1 MKKRVFSALLCL
13 VMVIGLLPGI
23 ALADQKAAP
32 PAPAETQIPMTYTVY
47 CKDHGAKSVN
57 LIWDTFEIGDVTEVE
72 GEYVCPITIETAEYA
87 KAYSTEHGEHA
98 ALAEKVTFNMKWDG
112 LKWRDPV
119 MTEMPMIEVACVPEA
134 PDPSLI
140 PLEYFVGCACYV
152 NDHDGIWVDLIEGT
166 AKMGEVAMVDGKF
179 VCPFTI
185 ETAPYVEEYSKEH
198 GKHVAEFETVTFN
211 MTWDDTK
218 WVVPEKNERFIAAF
232 CAPAM
237 TAIPTQYIVSCEK
250 HGGEPMNLIWD
261 TFTIGEVAKEGDK
274 FVCPVTIKT
283 APYAEEYSKENGK
296 HEAVAETI
304 SFNMTWNYQEEKW
317 EAPEMTELPAIN
329 VECVAPEA
337 PAATAIPMKYIVS
350 CEKHGAMQMNLL
362 PDTLEMGEVAKEG
375 DKFVCPV
382 TIKTAP
388 YAEAYSAKYGKHAA
402 VEDEISFNMTW
413 NYQDEKWEAP
423 ATTQLPAI
431 NVECVV
437 PAAPA
442 ANELPAR
449 YFVSCEK
456 HGSEWVPEIP
466 GTVKIG
472 EVTQQ
477 PSGDYVCTITVSTAD
492 YAEVYSEKH
501 EGHTAVVGSVS
512 YTMAW
517 NGRKWVAPA
526 MTELPVIALECVVTE
541 PEAPK
546 APAAPAATELP
557 ARYFVSCE
565 THGSAWMFEIPGT
578 VKIGEVTQQP
588 SGDYVC
594 TITVSTADYAEVYS
608 EKHEGHTAV
617 VGSVSYTMAWNGRKW
632 VAPAMTELPV
642 IALECVVTEPEAPVA
657 PEAPAATELPMGY
670 MVKCNQGRIFHGA
683 RFIYQQPESF
693 TIGEVEK
700 VGDTYVCT
708 VTVGTE
714 QYAKAY
720 SNCWGIRKTHTAV
733 DKTISFQMTWDGEKW
748 VAPAYTELPV
758 INVACARTNSWF
770 PVNFHWL
777 KW

>member
-32 PAPAETQIPMTYTVY
+32 EAPAATQIPMTYTVY
-47 CKDHGAKSVN
+47 CEKHGSESVN
-57 LIWDTFEIGDVTEVE
+57 LAYDAFEIGEVTKVE
-72 GEYVCPITIETAEYA
+72 GEYVCPITIYTKAFAEDYSA
-87 KAYSTEHGEHA
+87 KHGEHA

-112 LKWRDPV
+112 LKWRDPA
-119 MTEMPMIEVACVPEA
+119 MTELPMIKLACAPEA
-134 PDPSLI
+134 PAATLI
-140 PLEYFVGCACYV
+140 PQEYLVGCACYV
-152 NDHDGIWVDLIEGT
+152 DETVSMSLLPDTFE
-166 AKMGEVAMVDGKF
+166 MGEVAMVDGKF

-185 ETAPYVEEYSKEH
+185 TTAPYVEEYSKKT
-198 GKHVAEFETVTFN
+198 GVQHVAEFETVTFN
-211 MTWDDTK
+211 MTWDGLK
-218 WVVPEKNERFIAAF
+218 WVVPEENELFIAAF
-232 CAPAM
+232 CVPAM
-237 TAIPTQYIVSCEK
+237 TAIPTQYIVSCGK
-250 HGGEPMNLIWD
+250 HDAMQMNLIWD

-283 APYAEEYSKENGK
+283 APYAEAYSAKYGK
-296 HEAVAETI
+296 HEAAAETI
-304 SFNMTWNYQEEKW
+304 TFNMTWNYQEEKW
-317 EAPEMTELPAIN
+317 EAPAMTELPAI
-329 VECVAPEA
+329 
-337 PAATAIPMKYIVS
+337 K
-350 CEKHGAMQMNLL
+350 L
-362 PDTLEMGEVAKEG
+362 
-375 DKFVCPV
+375 
-382 TIKTAP
+382 
-388 YAEAYSAKYGKHAA
+388 
-402 VEDEISFNMTW
+402 
-413 NYQDEKWEAP
+413 
-423 ATTQLPAI
+423 
-431 NVECVV
+431 ECVV

-456 HGSEWVPEIP
+456 KHGSAWMFEIP
-466 GTVKIG
+466 GTVEIG

-492 YAEVYSEKH
+492 YAEEYSKAREEHK
-501 EGHTAVVGSVS
+501 AVEDSVS

-517 NGRKWVAPA
+517 NGKKWVAPA
-526 MTELPVIALECVVTE
+526 YAELPVIALECVVTE
-541 PEAPK
+541 PEAP
-546 APAAPAATELP
+546 AAP
-557 ARYFVSCE
+557 
-565 THGSAWMFEIPGT
+565 
-578 VKIGEVTQQP
+578 K
-588 SGDYVC
+588 
-594 TITVSTADYAEVYS
+594 
-608 EKHEGHTAV
+608 
-617 VGSVSYTMAWNGRKW
+617 
-632 VAPAMTELPV
+632 
-642 IALECVVTEPEAPVA
+642 
-657 PEAPAATELPMGY
+657 APAATELPMGY

-733 DKTISFQMTWDGEKW
+733 DKTISFTMTWDGEQW

-770 PVNFHWL
+770 PSLVKFPWA

>member
-32 PAPAETQIPMTYTVY
+32 EAPAATQIPMTYTVY
-47 CKDHGAKSVN
+47 CKDHGTESVN
-57 LIWDTFEIGDVTEVE
+57 LIWDTFEIGDVAEKD
-72 GEYVCPITIETAEYA
+72 GQYICPITIETAEYA

-112 LKWRDPV
+112 LKWRDPA
-119 MTEMPMIEVACVPEA
+119 MTDLPVIEVACAPEA
-134 PDPSLI
+134 PSEDLI
-140 PLEYFVGCACYV
+140 PLEYYVGCACYV

-198 GKHVAEFETVTFN
+198 GKHVAEFEKVTFN
-211 MTWDDTK
+211 MTWDGLK
-218 WVVPEKNERFIAAF
+218 WVVPEKEELFIAAF

-237 TAIPTQYIVSCEK
+237 TAIPTDYIVSCEK
-250 HGGEPMNLIWD
+250 HGAKQMDLIWD
-261 TFTIGEVAKEGDK
+261 TFTIGEVTEKDGQYI
-274 FVCPVTIKT
+274 CPVTIKT
-283 APYAEEYSKENGK
+283 APYAEEYSKEHGE
-296 HEAVAETI
+296 HAAVAKEI
-304 SFNMTWNYQEEKW
+304 SFNMKW
-317 EAPEMTELPAIN
+317 DGLKWIKPEMTELPAIN
-329 VECVAPEA
+329 VECVVPDA
-337 PAATAIPMKYIVS
+337 PAMTAIPTDYIVS
-350 CEKHGAMQMNLL
+350 CEKHGGEMTKLL
-362 PDTLEMGEVAKEG
+362 PDTFTIGEVTEKDG
-375 DKFVCPV
+375 QYICPI
-382 TIKTAP
+382 TIATEK
-388 YAEAYSAKYGKHAA
+388 YAEAYSTREHGKHEA
-402 VEDEISFNMTW
+402 VAETISFNLTW
-413 NYQDEKWEAP
+413 NGKAWEAP
-423 ATTQLPAI
+423 AMTKMPEIKL
-431 NVECVV
+431 ECVV

-456 HGSEWVPEIP
+456 HESKWVPEIP

-501 EGHTAVVGSVS
+501 EGHTAV
-512 YTMAW
+512 
-517 NGRKWVAPA
+517 
-526 MTELPVIALECVVTE
+526 EE
-541 PEAPK
+541 
-546 APAAPAATELP
+546 
-557 ARYFVSCE
+557 
-565 THGSAWMFEIPGT
+565 
-578 VKIGEVTQQP
+578 
-588 SGDYVC
+588 
-594 TITVSTADYAEVYS
+594 
-608 EKHEGHTAV
+608 
-617 VGSVSYTMAWNGRKW
+617 SVSYTMAWNGRKW

-657 PEAPAATELPMGY
+657 PKAPAATELPMGY

-683 RFIYQQPESF
+683 RFIYQQPEGF
-693 TIGEVEK
+693 TIGEVTTNEEGK
-700 VGDTYVCT
+700 YVCT

-720 SNCWGIRKTHTAV
+720 SNCFGIHKTHTAV
-733 DKTISFQMTWDGEKW
+733 AKTISFTMTWDGEKW

-770 PVNFHWL
+770 PSPVKFPWA

>member
-32 PAPAETQIPMTYTVY
+32 EAPAATQIPTQYMVY
-47 CKDHGAKSVN
+47 CEKHGAKQVD
-57 LIWDTFEIGDVTEVE
+57 LIWDTFEIGDVAEKD
-72 GEYVCPITIETAEYA
+72 GQYICPITIETAEYA
-87 KAYSTEHGEHA
+87 KAYSTKYGKHA

-112 LKWRDPV
+112 LKWRDPS
-119 MTEMPMIEVACVPEA
+119 MTELPMIELACVPEA
-134 PDPSLI
+134 PVADLI
-140 PLEYFVGCACYV
+140 PLEYLVGCACYV
-152 NDHDGIWVDLIEGT
+152 DETVSMDLIEGT

-185 ETAPYVEEYSKEH
+185 ETAPYVEEYSKKT
-198 GKHVAEFETVTFN
+198 GVQHVAEFETVTFN
-211 MTWDDTK
+211 MTWDNTK
-218 WVVPEKNERFIAAF
+218 WVVPEKNELSIAAF

-337 PAATAIPMKYIVS
+337 PAA
-350 CEKHGAMQMNLL
+350 
-362 PDTLEMGEVAKEG
+362 
-375 DKFVCPV
+375 
-382 TIKTAP
+382 
-388 YAEAYSAKYGKHAA
+388 
-402 VEDEISFNMTW
+402 
-413 NYQDEKWEAP
+413 
-423 ATTQLPAI
+423 
-431 NVECVV
+431 
-437 PAAPA
+437 
-442 ANELPAR
+442 NELP
-449 YFVSCEK
+449 E
-456 HGSEWVPEIP
+456 
-466 GTVKIG
+466 
-472 EVTQQ
+472 
-477 PSGDYVCTITVSTAD
+477 
-492 YAEVYSEKH
+492 
-501 EGHTAVVGSVS
+501 
-512 YTMAW
+512 
-517 NGRKWVAPA
+517 
-526 MTELPVIALECVVTE
+526 
-541 PEAPK
+541 
-546 APAAPAATELP
+546 
-557 ARYFVSCE
+557 RYFVSCE

-617 VGSVSYTMAWNGRKW
+617 VDSVSYTMAWNGRKW

-642 IALECVVTEPEAPVA
+642 IALECVVTEPEAPKA
-657 PEAPAATELPMGY
+657 PAAPAATELPMGY

-708 VTVGTE
+708 VTVDTE

-720 SNCWGIRKTHTAV
+720 SNCWGIHKTHTAV
-733 DKTISFQMTWDGEKW
+733 NETISFQMTWNGEKW

-770 PVNFHWL
+770 PVNFPWL

>member
-32 PAPAETQIPMTYTVY
+32 EAPAATQIPMTYTVY
-47 CKDHGAKSVN
+47 CKDHGTESVN
-57 LIWDTFEIGDVTEVE
+57 LIWDTFEIGDVAEKD
-72 GEYVCPITIETAEYA
+72 GQYICPITIETAEYA

-112 LKWRDPV
+112 LKWRDPA
-119 MTEMPMIEVACVPEA
+119 MTDLPVIELACAPEA
-134 PDPSLI
+134 PSEDLI

-152 NDHDGIWVDLIEGT
+152 YDHDGIWVDLIDDT

-185 ETAPYVEEYSKEH
+185 ETAPYVEEYSKKF
-198 GKHVAEFETVTFN
+198 GKHVAEFESVTFN
-211 MTWDDTK
+211 MTWNGLK
-218 WVVPEKNERFIAAF
+218 WVVPEENELFIAAF
-232 CAPAM
+232 CAPTM
-237 TAIPTQYIVSCEK
+237 TAIPTQYIVSCGK
-250 HGGEPMNLIWD
+250 HGGEPMNLIGD
-261 TFTIGEVAKEGDK
+261 TFTI
-274 FVCPVTIKT
+274 
-283 APYAEEYSKENGK
+283 
-296 HEAVAETI
+296 
-304 SFNMTWNYQEEKW
+304 
-317 EAPEMTELPAIN
+317 
-329 VECVAPEA
+329 
-337 PAATAIPMKYIVS
+337 
-350 CEKHGAMQMNLL
+350 
-362 PDTLEMGEVAKEG
+362 GEVAKEG

-402 VEDEISFNMTW
+402 VEETISFNMTW
-413 NYQDEKWEAP
+413 NYQEEKWEAP
-423 ATTQLPAI
+423 AMTQLPAI

-437 PAAPA
+437 PDAPA
-442 ANELPAR
+442 ANKLPAR

-492 YAEVYSEKH
+492 YAEEYSKAREEHK
-501 EGHTAVVGSVS
+501 AVEDSVS

-526 MTELPVIALECVVTE
+526 MTELPVIALEC
-541 PEAPK
+541 
-546 APAAPAATELP
+546 L
-557 ARYFVSCE
+557 
-565 THGSAWMFEIPGT
+565 
-578 VKIGEVTQQP
+578 
-588 SGDYVC
+588 
-594 TITVSTADYAEVYS
+594 
-608 EKHEGHTAV
+608 
-617 VGSVSYTMAWNGRKW
+617 
-632 VAPAMTELPV
+632 
-642 IALECVVTEPEAPVA
+642 VTEPEAPVA
-657 PEAPAATELPMGY
+657 PTAPAATELPMGY

-683 RFIYQQPESF
+683 RFIYQQPEGF

-720 SNCWGIRKTHTAV
+720 SNCWGIHKTHTAV
-733 DKTISFQMTWDGEKW
+733 DKTISFQMTWNGEKW

-758 INVACARTNSWF
+758 IYVACARTNSWF
-770 PVNFHWL
+770 PVNFPWL

>member
-13 VMVIGLLPGI
+13 VMVISLLPGT
-23 ALADQKAAP
+23 ALAAKNDVP
-32 PAPAETQIPMTYTVY
+32 EAPAATQIPMTYMVY
-47 CKDHGAKSVN
+47 CEKHDSEAMDLPFDAFKIGEVAEVN
-57 LIWDTFEIGDVTEVE
+57 GQ
-72 GEYVCPITIETAEYA
+72 YVCPITIYTKAFAE
-87 KAYSTEHGEHA
+87 AYSAKYGKHA
-98 ALAEKVTFNMKWDG
+98 ALAEKFTFNMKWDG

-119 MTEMPMIEVACVPEA
+119 MTEMPMIELACVPEA
-134 PDPSLI
+134 PAETAI
-140 PLEYFVGCACYV
+140 PMEYIVSC
-152 NDHDGIWVDLIEGT
+152 
-166 AKMGEVAMVDGKF
+166 GEHPAMQMNLLPDTLTIGDVAMVDGKF
-179 VCPFTI
+179 VCPITI
-185 ETAPYVEEYSKEH
+185 ETAPYAEEYSKEH
-198 GKHVAEFETVTFN
+198 GEHAAVAKEISFN
-211 MTWDDTK
+211 MKWDGLK
-218 WVVPEKNERFIAAF
+218 WIEPAMTELPEIKLECVVPE
-232 CAPAM
+232 APAM
-237 TAIPTQYIVSCEK
+237 TAIPTQYIVSCGK

-283 APYAEEYSKENGK
+283 APYAEAYSAKYGK

-304 SFNMTWNYQEEKW
+304 SFNMTWNYQGEKW
-317 EAPEMTELPAIN
+317 EAPATTELPAIN

-350 CEKHGAMQMNLL
+350 CEKHGGEMTKLL
-362 PDTLEMGEVAKEG
+362 PDTFTIGEVTEKDG
-375 DKFVCPV
+375 QYICPI
-382 TIKTAP
+382 TIATEK
-388 YAEAYSAKYGKHAA
+388 YAEAYSTRVHGKHVAKA
-402 VEDEISFNMTW
+402 ETITFNMTW
-413 NYQDEKWEAP
+413 NGEAWDAP
-423 ATTQLPAI
+423 EMTELPAI
-431 NVECVV
+431 ELNCVV

-449 YFVSCEK
+449 YFVSCET
-456 HGSEWVPEIP
+456 HGSAWMFEIP
-466 GTVKIG
+466 GTVEIG

-492 YAEVYSEKH
+492 YAEEYSKAREEHK
-501 EGHTAVVGSVS
+501 AVEDSVS

-546 APAAPAATELP
+546 APA
-557 ARYFVSCE
+557 
-565 THGSAWMFEIPGT
+565 
-578 VKIGEVTQQP
+578 
-588 SGDYVC
+588 
-594 TITVSTADYAEVYS
+594 
-608 EKHEGHTAV
+608 
-617 VGSVSYTMAWNGRKW
+617 
-632 VAPAMTELPV
+632 
-642 IALECVVTEPEAPVA
+642 
-657 PEAPAATELPMGY
+657 APAATELPMGY

-720 SNCWGIRKTHTAV
+720 SNCLGIHKTHTAV
-733 DKTISFQMTWDGEKW
+733 AKTISFQMTWNGEQW

-770 PVNFHWL
+770 PVNFPWL

>member
-32 PAPAETQIPMTYTVY
+32 EAPAATQIPMTYTVY

-112 LKWRDPV
+112 LKWIDPA
-119 MTEMPMIEVACVPEA
+119 MTELPMIEVACVPEA
-134 PDPSLI
+134 PAETAI
-140 PLEYFVGCACYV
+140 PMEYIVSC
-152 NDHDGIWVDLIEGT
+152 
-166 AKMGEVAMVDGKF
+166 GEHPAMQMNLLPDTLTIGDVAMVDGKF
-179 VCPFTI
+179 VCPITI
-185 ETAPYVEEYSKEH
+185 E
-198 GKHVAEFETVTFN
+198 
-211 MTWDDTK
+211 
-218 WVVPEKNERFIAAF
+218 
-232 CAPAM
+232 
-237 TAIPTQYIVSCEK
+237 
-250 HGGEPMNLIWD
+250 
-261 TFTIGEVAKEGDK
+261 
-274 FVCPVTIKT
+274 T
-283 APYAEEYSKENGK
+283 APYAEEYSKEHGE
-296 HEAVAETI
+296 HAALAEKVT
-304 SFNMTWNYQEEKW
+304 FNMKW
-317 EAPEMTELPAIN
+317 DGLKWIKPEMTE
-329 VECVAPEA
+329 
-337 PAATAIPMKYIVS
+337 
-350 CEKHGAMQMNLL
+350 
-362 PDTLEMGEVAKEG
+362 
-375 DKFVCPV
+375 
-382 TIKTAP
+382 
-388 YAEAYSAKYGKHAA
+388 
-402 VEDEISFNMTW
+402 
-413 NYQDEKWEAP
+413 
-423 ATTQLPAI
+423 LPAI

-442 ANELPAR
+442 ATAIPTQ
-449 YFVSCEK
+449 YIVSCGK
-456 HGSEWVPEIP
+456 HGGEMTNLLPD
-466 GTVKIG
+466 TFTIG
-472 EVTQQ
+472 EVAEVDGQ
-477 PSGDYVCTITVSTAD
+477 YVCPITIATEKYAEAYSTREHGKHVAKAETITFNLT
-492 YAEVYSEKH
+492 
-501 EGHTAVVGSVS
+501 
-512 YTMAW
+512 W
-517 NGRKWVAPA
+517 NGKEWEAPA
-526 MTELPVIALECVVTE
+526 TTQLPEIKLECVV
-541 PEAPK
+541 
-546 APAAPAATELP
+546 PAAPAANELP
-557 ARYFVSCE
+557 MRYYVSCAKHE
-565 THGSAWMFEIPGT
+565 SELMFEIPGT

-594 TITVSTADYAEVYS
+594 TITVSTADYADEYS
-608 EKHEGHTAV
+608 KACGEHKATV
-617 VGSVSYTMAWNGRKW
+617 DSVSYTMAWNGRKW
-632 VAPAMTELPV
+632 VAPAYAELPV

-657 PEAPAATELPMGY
+657 PAAPAATELPMGY

-733 DKTISFQMTWDGEKW
+733 NETISFQMTWNGEKW

-770 PVNFHWL
+770 PMNFHWL

>member
-32 PAPAETQIPMTYTVY
+32 EAPAATQIPMTYTVY
-47 CKDHGAKSVN
+47 CKDHGTESVN
-57 LIWDTFEIGDVTEVE
+57 LIWDTFEIGDVAEKD
-72 GEYVCPITIETAEYA
+72 GQYICPITIETAEYA

-112 LKWRDPV
+112 LKWRDPA
-119 MTEMPMIEVACVPEA
+119 MTELPMIEVACVPEA
-134 PDPSLI
+134 PVEDLI

-152 NDHDGIWVDLIEGT
+152 YDHDGIWVDLIEGT

-185 ETAPYVEEYSKEH
+185 ETAPYVEEYSKKT
-198 GKHVAEFETVTFN
+198 GVQHVAEFETVTFN
-211 MTWDDTK
+211 MTWDNTK
-218 WVVPEKNERFIAAF
+218 WVVPEKEELFIAAF

-237 TAIPTQYIVSCEK
+237 TAIPT
-250 HGGEPMNLIWD
+250 D
-261 TFTIGEVAKEGDK
+261 
-274 FVCPVTIKT
+274 
-283 APYAEEYSKENGK
+283 
-296 HEAVAETI
+296 
-304 SFNMTWNYQEEKW
+304 
-317 EAPEMTELPAIN
+317 
-329 VECVAPEA
+329 
-337 PAATAIPMKYIVS
+337 YIVS
-350 CEKHGAMQMNLL
+350 CEKHGAKQMDLIW
-362 PDTLEMGEVAKEG
+362 DTFTIGEVAKEG

-388 YAEAYSAKYGKHAA
+388 YAEAYSAKYGKHEAA
-402 VEDEISFNMTW
+402 AETISFNMTW
-413 NYQDEKWEAP
+413 NYQGEKWEAP
-423 ATTQLPAI
+423 AMTELPAI

-437 PAAPA
+437 PEAPA

-456 HGSEWVPEIP
+456 HGSAWMFEIP
-466 GTVKIG
+466 GTVEIG

-492 YAEVYSEKH
+492 YAEEYSKACGEHKA
-501 EGHTAVVGSVS
+501 TVDSVS

-526 MTELPVIALECVVTE
+526 MTELPVIALECLVTE

-557 ARYFVSCE
+557 
-565 THGSAWMFEIPGT
+565 
-578 VKIGEVTQQP
+578 
-588 SGDYVC
+588 
-594 TITVSTADYAEVYS
+594 
-608 EKHEGHTAV
+608 
-617 VGSVSYTMAWNGRKW
+617 
-632 VAPAMTELPV
+632 
-642 IALECVVTEPEAPVA
+642 
-657 PEAPAATELPMGY
+657 MGY
-670 MVKCNQGRIFHGA
+670 MVKCNQGRLFHGA

-733 DKTISFQMTWDGEKW
+733 DKTISFTMTWNGEQW

>member
-32 PAPAETQIPMTYTVY
+32 EAPAATQIPMTYTVY
-47 CKDHGAKSVN
+47 CKDHDVEEMA
-57 LIWDTFEIGDVTEVE
+57 LPFDAFEIGEVTKVE
-72 GEYVCPITIETAEYA
+72 GEYVCPITIYTKAFAE
-87 KAYSTEHGEHA
+87 AYSAKYGKHA

-119 MTEMPMIEVACVPEA
+119 MTEMPMIELACVPEA

-152 NDHDGIWVDLIEGT
+152 DETASMDLIEGT

-211 MTWDDTK
+211 MTWDNTK
-218 WVVPEKNERFIAAF
+218 WVVPEKNELFIAAF

-237 TAIPTQYIVSCEK
+237 TAIPTE
-250 HGGEPMNLIWD
+250 
-261 TFTIGEVAKEGDK
+261 
-274 FVCPVTIKT
+274 
-283 APYAEEYSKENGK
+283 
-296 HEAVAETI
+296 
-304 SFNMTWNYQEEKW
+304 
-317 EAPEMTELPAIN
+317 
-329 VECVAPEA
+329 
-337 PAATAIPMKYIVS
+337 YIVS
-350 CEKHGAMQMNLL
+350 CEKHGAKQMNLI
-362 PDTLEMGEVAKEG
+362 PDTLEMGEVAKVDDE
-375 DKFVCPV
+375 FVCPV

-388 YAEAYSAKYGKHAA
+388 YAEAYSAKYGKHEAA
-402 VEDEISFNMTW
+402 AETISFNMTW
-413 NYQDEKWEAP
+413 NYQEEKWEAP
-423 ATTQLPAI
+423 AMTAMPAI

-437 PAAPA
+437 PEAPA

-492 YAEVYSEKH
+492 YAEEYSKACGEHKA
-501 EGHTAVVGSVS
+501 TVDSVS

-526 MTELPVIALECVVTE
+526 YAELPVIALECVVTE

-546 APAAPAATELP
+546 APAAP
-557 ARYFVSCE
+557 V
-565 THGSAWMFEIPGT
+565 
-578 VKIGEVTQQP
+578 
-588 SGDYVC
+588 
-594 TITVSTADYAEVYS
+594 
-608 EKHEGHTAV
+608 
-617 VGSVSYTMAWNGRKW
+617 
-632 VAPAMTELPV
+632 
-642 IALECVVTEPEAPVA
+642 
-657 PEAPAATELPMGY
+657 ATELPMGY
-670 MVKCNQGRIFHGA
+670 MVKCNQGRLFHGA
-683 RFIYQQPESF
+683 RFIYQQPEGF

-700 VGDTYVCT
+700 VGNTYVCT
-708 VTVGTE
+708 VTVDTE

-720 SNCWGIRKTHTAV
+720 SNCWGIHKTHTAV
-733 DKTISFQMTWDGEKW
+733 DKTISFTMTWNGEKW

-770 PVNFHWL
+770 PVNFPWL

>member
-1 MKKRVFSALLCL
+1 MKKRVFSALLCQ

-32 PAPAETQIPMTYTVY
+32 EAPAATQIPMTYMVY
-47 CKDHGAKSVN
+47 CAKHGPESVN
-57 LIWDTFEIGDVTEVE
+57 LAYDAFEIGEVTKVE
-72 GEYVCPITIETAEYA
+72 GEYVCPITIYTKAFAEDYSA
-87 KAYSTEHGEHA
+87 KHGEHA

-112 LKWRDPV
+112 LKWRDPA
-119 MTEMPMIEVACVPEA
+119 MTELPMIELACVPEA

-140 PLEYFVGCACYV
+140 PLEYLVGCACYV
-152 NDHDGIWVDLIEGT
+152 DETVSMDLIDDT

-185 ETAPYVEEYSKEH
+185 ETAPYVEEYSKKT
-198 GKHVAEFETVTFN
+198 GVQHVAEFETVTFN
-211 MTWDDTK
+211 MTWDNTK
-218 WVVPEKNERFIAAF
+218 WVVPEKNELSIAAF

-283 APYAEEYSKENGK
+283 APYAEAYSAKYGK
-296 HEAVAETI
+296 HEAAAETI
-304 SFNMTWNYQEEKW
+304 TFNMTWNYQEEKW
-317 EAPEMTELPAIN
+317 EAPAMTQLPAIN
-329 VECVAPEA
+329 VECVVPAA
-337 PAATAIPMKYIVS
+337 PAMTAIPTEYIVS
-350 CEKHGAMQMNLL
+350 CGKHGGEMTNLL
-362 PDTLEMGEVAKEG
+362 PDTFTIGEVAEVDG
-375 DKFVCPV
+375 QYVCPI
-382 TIKTAP
+382 TIATEK
-388 YAEAYSAKYGKHAA
+388 YAEAYSTREHGKHEAIA
-402 VEDEISFNMTW
+402 ETITFNMTW
-413 NYQDEKWEAP
+413 NGEAWDAP
-423 ATTQLPAI
+423 AMTQLPAI

-456 HGSEWVPEIP
+456 HESE
-466 GTVKIG
+466 
-472 EVTQQ
+472 
-477 PSGDYVCTITVSTAD
+477 
-492 YAEVYSEKH
+492 
-501 EGHTAVVGSVS
+501 
-512 YTMAW
+512 
-517 NGRKWVAPA
+517 
-526 MTELPVIALECVVTE
+526 L
-541 PEAPK
+541 
-546 APAAPAATELP
+546 
-557 ARYFVSCE
+557 
-565 THGSAWMFEIPGT
+565 MFEIPGT

-594 TITVSTADYAEVYS
+594 TITVSTADYADEYS
-608 EKHEGHTAV
+608 KACGEHKATV
-617 VGSVSYTMAWNGRKW
+617 DSVSYTMAWNGRKW
-632 VAPAMTELPV
+632 VAPAYAELPV

-657 PEAPAATELPMGY
+657 PAAPAATELPMGY

-733 DKTISFQMTWDGEKW
+733 NETISFQMTWNGEKW

-770 PVNFHWL
+770 PMNFHWL

>member
-32 PAPAETQIPMTYTVY
+32 EAPAATQIPMTYTVY
-47 CKDHGAKSVN
+47 CKGHGTESVN
-57 LIWDTFEIGDVTEVE
+57 LIWDTFEIGDVAEKD
-72 GEYVCPITIETAEYA
+72 GQYICPITIETAEYA

-112 LKWRDPV
+112 LKWRDPA
-119 MTEMPMIEVACVPEA
+119 MTELPMIEVACVPEA
-134 PDPSLI
+134 PVEDLI
-140 PLEYFVGCACYV
+140 PLEYYVGCACYV
-152 NDHDGIWVDLIEGT
+152 DETVSMDLIEGT
-166 AKMGEVAMVDGKF
+166 AK
-179 VCPFTI
+179 
-185 ETAPYVEEYSKEH
+185 
-198 GKHVAEFETVTFN
+198 
-211 MTWDDTK
+211 
-218 WVVPEKNERFIAAF
+218 
-232 CAPAM
+232 
-237 TAIPTQYIVSCEK
+237 
-250 HGGEPMNLIWD
+250 
-261 TFTIGEVAKEGDK
+261 
-274 FVCPVTIKT
+274 
-283 APYAEEYSKENGK
+283 
-296 HEAVAETI
+296 
-304 SFNMTWNYQEEKW
+304 
-317 EAPEMTELPAIN
+317 
-329 VECVAPEA
+329 
-337 PAATAIPMKYIVS
+337 
-350 CEKHGAMQMNLL
+350 
-362 PDTLEMGEVAKEG
+362 MGEVAKEG

-442 ANELPAR
+442 ATAIPTDYIVSCGKHGGEMTNLLPDTLTIGEVTEKDGQYICPITIATEKYAEAYSTRVHGKHVAKAETISFNMTWNGEAWDAPEMTELPAIELNCVVPAAPAANELPER

-456 HGSEWVPEIP
+456 
-466 GTVKIG
+466 
-472 EVTQQ
+472 
-477 PSGDYVCTITVSTAD
+477 
-492 YAEVYSEKH
+492 
-501 EGHTAVVGSVS
+501 
-512 YTMAW
+512 
-517 NGRKWVAPA
+517 
-526 MTELPVIALECVVTE
+526 
-541 PEAPK
+541 
-546 APAAPAATELP
+546 
-557 ARYFVSCE
+557 
-565 THGSAWMFEIPGT
+565 HGSAWMFEIPGT

-617 VGSVSYTMAWNGRKW
+617 VDSVSYTMAWNGRKW

-657 PEAPAATELPMGY
+657 PAAPAATELPMGY
-670 MVKCNQGRIFHGA
+670 MVKCNQGRLFHGA
-683 RFIYQQPESF
+683 RFIYQQPEGF
-693 TIGEVEK
+693 TIGEVTTNEK
-700 VGDTYVCT
+700 GQYVCT

-733 DKTISFQMTWDGEKW
+733 DKTISFTMTWDGEQW

-758 INVACARTNSWF
+758 IYVACARTNSWF
-770 PVNFHWL
+770 PMNFHWL

>member
-32 PAPAETQIPMTYTVY
+32 EAPAATQIPMTYTVY
-47 CKDHGAKSVN
+47 CKDHGTESVN
-57 LIWDTFEIGDVTEVE
+57 LIWDTFEIGDVAEKD
-72 GEYVCPITIETAEYA
+72 GQYICPITIETAEYA

-112 LKWRDPV
+112 LKWRDPA
-119 MTEMPMIEVACVPEA
+119 MTDLPVIELACAPEA
-134 PDPSLI
+134 PSEDLI

-152 NDHDGIWVDLIEGT
+152 YDHDGIWVDLIDDT

-185 ETAPYVEEYSKEH
+185 ETAPYVEEYSKKF
-198 GKHVAEFETVTFN
+198 GKHVAEFESVTFN
-211 MTWDDTK
+211 MTWNGLK
-218 WVVPEKNERFIAAF
+218 WVVPEENELFIAAF
-232 CAPAM
+232 CAPTM
-237 TAIPTQYIVSCEK
+237 TAIPTQYIVSCGK
-250 HGGEPMNLIWD
+250 HGGEPMNLIGD
-261 TFTIGEVAKEGDK
+261 TFTI
-274 FVCPVTIKT
+274 
-283 APYAEEYSKENGK
+283 
-296 HEAVAETI
+296 
-304 SFNMTWNYQEEKW
+304 
-317 EAPEMTELPAIN
+317 
-329 VECVAPEA
+329 
-337 PAATAIPMKYIVS
+337 
-350 CEKHGAMQMNLL
+350 
-362 PDTLEMGEVAKEG
+362 GEVAKEG

-402 VEDEISFNMTW
+402 VEETISFNMTW
-413 NYQDEKWEAP
+413 NYQEEKWEAP
-423 ATTQLPAI
+423 AMTQLPAI

-437 PAAPA
+437 PDAPA
-442 ANELPAR
+442 ANKLPAR

-492 YAEVYSEKH
+492 YAEVYSEARGEHKA
-501 EGHTAVVGSVS
+501 TVDSVS

-526 MTELPVIALECVVTE
+526 MTELPAIELNCVV
-541 PEAPK
+541 
-546 APAAPAATELP
+546 PAAPAANKLP
-557 ARYFVSCE
+557 KGYYVSCE
-565 THGSAWMFEIPGT
+565 KHESKWMFEIPGT
-578 VKIGEVTQQP
+578 VEIGEVTQQP

-608 EKHEGHTAV
+608 EARGEHKATV
-617 VGSVSYTMAWNGRKW
+617 DSVSYTMAWNGRKW

-642 IALECVVTEPEAPVA
+642 IALECLVTEPEAPVA
-657 PEAPAATELPMGY
+657 PTAPAATELPMGY

-683 RFIYQQPESF
+683 RFIYQQPEGF

-720 SNCWGIRKTHTAV
+720 SNCWGIHKTHTAV
-733 DKTISFQMTWDGEKW
+733 DKTISFQMTWNGEKW

-758 INVACARTNSWF
+758 IYVACARTNSWF
-770 PVNFHWL
+770 PVNFPWL

>member
-32 PAPAETQIPMTYTVY
+32 EAPAETQIPMTYTVY
-47 CKDHGAKSVN
+47 CKDHGAESVN

-72 GEYVCPITIETAEYA
+72 GEYVCPITIYTKAFAEDYSA
-87 KAYSTEHGEHA
+87 KHGEHA

-112 LKWRDPV
+112 LKWIDLA
-119 MTEMPMIEVACVPEA
+119 MTELPMIEVACAPEA
-134 PDPSLI
+134 PVEDLI

-152 NDHDGIWVDLIEGT
+152 YDHDGIWVDLIDDT

-185 ETAPYVEEYSKEH
+185 ETAPYVEEYSKKF
-198 GKHVAEFETVTFN
+198 GKHVAEFESVTFN
-211 MTWDDTK
+211 MTWNGLK
-218 WVVPEKNERFIAAF
+218 WVVPEENELFIAAF
-232 CAPAM
+232 CAPTM
-237 TAIPTQYIVSCEK
+237 TAIPTQYIVSCGK
-250 HGGEPMNLIWD
+250 HGGEPMNLIGD
-261 TFTIGEVAKEGDK
+261 TFTI
-274 FVCPVTIKT
+274 
-283 APYAEEYSKENGK
+283 
-296 HEAVAETI
+296 
-304 SFNMTWNYQEEKW
+304 
-317 EAPEMTELPAIN
+317 
-329 VECVAPEA
+329 
-337 PAATAIPMKYIVS
+337 
-350 CEKHGAMQMNLL
+350 
-362 PDTLEMGEVAKEG
+362 GEVAKEG

-402 VEDEISFNMTW
+402 VEETISFNMTW

-423 ATTQLPAI
+423 AMTAMPAI

-437 PAAPA
+437 PEAPA
-442 ANELPAR
+442 ANKLPKG
-449 YFVSCEK
+449 YYVSCEK
-456 HGSEWVPEIP
+456 HESKWVPEIP

-492 YAEVYSEKH
+492 YAEEYSKAREEHK
-501 EGHTAVVGSVS
+501 AVEDSVS

-526 MTELPVIALECVVTE
+526 YAELPVIALECVVTE

-546 APAAPAATELP
+546 APAAP
-557 ARYFVSCE
+557 V
-565 THGSAWMFEIPGT
+565 
-578 VKIGEVTQQP
+578 
-588 SGDYVC
+588 
-594 TITVSTADYAEVYS
+594 
-608 EKHEGHTAV
+608 
-617 VGSVSYTMAWNGRKW
+617 
-632 VAPAMTELPV
+632 
-642 IALECVVTEPEAPVA
+642 
-657 PEAPAATELPMGY
+657 ATELPMGY

-708 VTVGTE
+708 VTVDTE

-720 SNCWGIRKTHTAV
+720 SNCLGIRKTHTAV
-733 DKTISFQMTWDGEKW
+733 DKTISFQMTWDGGKW

-758 INVACARTNSWF
+758 IYVACARTNSWF
-770 PVNFHWL
+770 PMNFHWL

>member
-1 MKKRVFSALLCL
+1 M
-13 VMVIGLLPGI
+13 
-23 ALADQKAAP
+23 Q
-32 PAPAETQIPMTYTVY
+32 
-47 CKDHGAKSVN
+47 
-57 LIWDTFEIGDVTEVE
+57 
-72 GEYVCPITIETAEYA
+72 
-87 KAYSTEHGEHA
+87 
-98 ALAEKVTFNMKWDG
+98 
-112 LKWRDPV
+112 
-119 MTEMPMIEVACVPEA
+119 
-134 PDPSLI
+134 
-140 PLEYFVGCACYV
+140 
-152 NDHDGIWVDLIEGT
+152 
-166 AKMGEVAMVDGKF
+166 
-179 VCPFTI
+179 
-185 ETAPYVEEYSKEH
+185 
-198 GKHVAEFETVTFN
+198 HVAEFETVTFN
-211 MTWDDTK
+211 MTWDNTK
-218 WVVPEKNERFIAAF
+218 WVVPEKNELSIAAF

-237 TAIPTQYIVSCEK
+237 TAIPTQ
-250 HGGEPMNLIWD
+250 
-261 TFTIGEVAKEGDK
+261 
-274 FVCPVTIKT
+274 
-283 APYAEEYSKENGK
+283 
-296 HEAVAETI
+296 
-304 SFNMTWNYQEEKW
+304 
-317 EAPEMTELPAIN
+317 
-329 VECVAPEA
+329 
-337 PAATAIPMKYIVS
+337 YIVS

-388 YAEAYSAKYGKHAA
+388 YAEAYSAKYGKHEA
-402 VEDEISFNMTW
+402 VAETISFNMTW
-413 NYQDEKWEAP
+413 NYQEEKWEAP
-423 ATTQLPAI
+423 AMTEMPAI
-431 NVECVV
+431 NVECVAPEAPAATAIPTDYIVSCGKHGGEMTKLLPDTFTIGEVTEKDGQYICPITIATEKYAEAYSTREHGKHVAKAETITFNMTWNGKEWKAPEMTELPAIELECVV

-442 ANELPAR
+442 ANELPEC

-456 HGSEWVPEIP
+456 DESKWVPEIP
-466 GTVKIG
+466 GTVEIG

-492 YAEVYSEKH
+492 YAEEYSKACGEHKA
-501 EGHTAVVGSVS
+501 TVDSVS

-526 MTELPVIALECVVTE
+526 YAELPVIALECVVTE

-546 APAAPAATELP
+546 
-557 ARYFVSCE
+557 
-565 THGSAWMFEIPGT
+565 
-578 VKIGEVTQQP
+578 
-588 SGDYVC
+588 
-594 TITVSTADYAEVYS
+594 
-608 EKHEGHTAV
+608 
-617 VGSVSYTMAWNGRKW
+617 
-632 VAPAMTELPV
+632 
-642 IALECVVTEPEAPVA
+642 A

-708 VTVGTE
+708 VTVDTE

-733 DKTISFQMTWDGEKW
+733 NETISFQMTLNGEKW

>member
-32 PAPAETQIPMTYTVY
+32 EAPAATQIPMTYTVY
-47 CKDHGAKSVN
+47 CKDHGAESVN

-98 ALAEKVTFNMKWDG
+98 ALTEKVTFNMKWDG
-112 LKWRDPV
+112 LKWIDPA
-119 MTEMPMIEVACVPEA
+119 MTELPMIEVACVPEA
-134 PDPSLI
+134 PDPFLI
-140 PLEYFVGCACYV
+140 QLEYLVGCACYV
-152 NDHDGIWVDLIEGT
+152 DETVSMDLIEGT
-166 AKMGEVAMVDGKF
+166 AKMGEVAMVNGKF

-185 ETAPYVEEYSKEH
+185 ETAPYVEEYSKKT
-198 GKHVAEFETVTFN
+198 GVQHVAEFETVTFN
-211 MTWDDTK
+211 MTWDNTK
-218 WVVPEKNERFIAAF
+218 WVVPEENERFIAAF

-237 TAIPTQYIVSCEK
+237 TALPTEYIVSCEK
-250 HGGEPMNLIWD
+250 HD
-261 TFTIGEVAKEGDK
+261 
-274 FVCPVTIKT
+274 
-283 APYAEEYSKENGK
+283 
-296 HEAVAETI
+296 
-304 SFNMTWNYQEEKW
+304 
-317 EAPEMTELPAIN
+317 
-329 VECVAPEA
+329 
-337 PAATAIPMKYIVS
+337 
-350 CEKHGAMQMNLL
+350 AMQMNLL
-362 PDTLEMGEVAKEG
+362 PDTLEMGEVAKVDDE
-375 DKFVCPV
+375 FVCPV

-402 VEDEISFNMTW
+402 VEETINFNMTW
-413 NYQDEKWEAP
+413 NYQGEKWEAP

-437 PAAPA
+437 PEAPAMTAIPTEYIVSCEKHGGEMTNLLPDTFTIGEVTEKDGQYICPITIATEKYAEAYSTREHGKHVAKAETITFNMTWNGEAWDAPAMTQLPTIEVKCVAPEAPA

-449 YFVSCEK
+449 YFVSCET
-456 HGSEWVPEIP
+456 HGSAWMFEIP
-466 GTVKIG
+466 GTVEIG

-492 YAEVYSEKH
+492 YAEEYSKAREEHKA
-501 EGHTAVVGSVS
+501 TVDSVS

-526 MTELPVIALECVVTE
+526 YAELPVIALECVVTE

-546 APAAPAATELP
+546 APA
-557 ARYFVSCE
+557 
-565 THGSAWMFEIPGT
+565 
-578 VKIGEVTQQP
+578 
-588 SGDYVC
+588 
-594 TITVSTADYAEVYS
+594 
-608 EKHEGHTAV
+608 
-617 VGSVSYTMAWNGRKW
+617 
-632 VAPAMTELPV
+632 
-642 IALECVVTEPEAPVA
+642 
-657 PEAPAATELPMGY
+657 APAATELPMGY

-720 SNCWGIRKTHTAV
+720 SNCWGIHKTHTAV
-733 DKTISFQMTWDGEKW
+733 DKTISFTMTWNGEQW

>member
-32 PAPAETQIPMTYTVY
+32 EAPAATQIPMTYTVY
-47 CKDHGAKSVN
+47 CKGHDVEEMA
-57 LIWDTFEIGDVTEVE
+57 LPFDAFEIGDVAKVD
-72 GEYVCPITIETAEYA
+72 GGYVCPITIYTKAFAE
-87 KAYSTEHGEHA
+87 AYSAKYGKHA

-112 LKWRDPV
+112 LKWIDPA
-119 MTEMPMIEVACVPEA
+119 MTELPMIEVACVPEA
-134 PDPSLI
+134 PDPFLI
-140 PLEYFVGCACYV
+140 QLEYLVGCACYV
-152 NDHDGIWVDLIEGT
+152 DETVSMDLIEGT
-166 AKMGEVAMVDGKF
+166 AKMGEVAMVNGKF

-185 ETAPYVEEYSKEH
+185 ETAPYVEEYSKKT
-198 GKHVAEFETVTFN
+198 GVQHVAEFETVTFN
-211 MTWDDTK
+211 MTWDNTK
-218 WVVPEKNERFIAAF
+218 WVVPEENERFIAAF

-237 TAIPTQYIVSCEK
+237 TALPTE
-250 HGGEPMNLIWD
+250 
-261 TFTIGEVAKEGDK
+261 
-274 FVCPVTIKT
+274 
-283 APYAEEYSKENGK
+283 
-296 HEAVAETI
+296 
-304 SFNMTWNYQEEKW
+304 
-317 EAPEMTELPAIN
+317 
-329 VECVAPEA
+329 
-337 PAATAIPMKYIVS
+337 YIVS

-388 YAEAYSAKYGKHAA
+388 YAEAYSAKYGKHEAA
-402 VEDEISFNMTW
+402 AETISFNMTW
-413 NYQDEKWEAP
+413 NYQAEKWEAP
-423 ATTQLPAI
+423 AMTQLPAI

-442 ANELPAR
+442 MTAIPTDYIVSCGKHGGEMTKLLPDTFTIGEVAEVDGQYVCPITIATEKYAEAYSTREHGKHVAKAETISFNMTWNGEAWDAPEMTELPAIELNCVVPAAPAANELPER

-456 HGSEWVPEIP
+456 QHKSAWMFEIP

-492 YAEVYSEKH
+492 YAKVYSEKH

-557 ARYFVSCE
+557 
-565 THGSAWMFEIPGT
+565 
-578 VKIGEVTQQP
+578 
-588 SGDYVC
+588 
-594 TITVSTADYAEVYS
+594 
-608 EKHEGHTAV
+608 
-617 VGSVSYTMAWNGRKW
+617 
-632 VAPAMTELPV
+632 
-642 IALECVVTEPEAPVA
+642 
-657 PEAPAATELPMGY
+657 MGY
-670 MVKCNQGRIFHGA
+670 MVKCNQGRLFHGA

-733 DKTISFQMTWDGEKW
+733 DKTISFTMTWDGEQW

-758 INVACARTNSWF
+758 IYVACARTNSWF
-770 PVNFHWL
+770 PMNFHWL

>member
-32 PAPAETQIPMTYTVY
+32 PAPAETQIPTQYMVY
-47 CKDHGAKSVN
+47 CEKHGAKPVD
-57 LIWDTFEIGDVTEVE
+57 LIWDTFEIGDVTEE
-72 GEYVCPITIETAEYA
+72 GTIYVCPITIA
-87 KAYSTEHGEHA
+87 TEKY
-98 ALAEKVTFNMKWDG
+98 AEKYSETYGKHVAMAESVTFNMTWNGKEW
-112 LKWRDPV
+112 KAPE
-119 MTEMPMIEVACVPEA
+119 MTEMPMIKLACVPEA

-140 PLEYFVGCACYV
+140 PLEYLVGCAC
-152 NDHDGIWVDLIEGT
+152 NIDETASMDLIEGT

-218 WVVPEKNERFIAAF
+218 WVVPEKEELFIAAF

-237 TAIPTQYIVSCEK
+237 TAIPTDYIVSCEK
-250 HGGEPMNLIWD
+250 HGAKQMDLIWD
-261 TFTIGEVAKEGDK
+261 TFTIGEVTKKDGEI
-274 FVCPVTIKT
+274 VCPITIKT
-283 APYAEEYSKENGK
+283 APYAEEYSKEHGE
-296 HEAVAETI
+296 HAAVAKEI
-304 SFNMTWNYQEEKW
+304 SFNMKW
-317 EAPEMTELPAIN
+317 DGLKWIKPEMTELPAIN
-329 VECVAPEA
+329 VECVVPEA
-337 PAATAIPMKYIVS
+337 PAATAIPTDYIVS
-350 CEKHGAMQMNLL
+350 CGKHGGEMTKLL
-362 PDTLEMGEVAKEG
+362 PDTFTIGEVTEKDG
-375 DKFVCPV
+375 QYICPI
-382 TIKTAP
+382 TITTEA
-388 YAEAYSAKYGKHAA
+388 YAEAYSTREHGKHEAI
-402 VEDEISFNMTW
+402 EKTITFNMTW
-413 NYQDEKWEAP
+413 NGKAWEAP
-423 ATTQLPAI
+423 ATTRLPEI
-431 NVECVV
+431 KLECVV

-456 HGSEWVPEIP
+456 HGSAWMFEIP
-466 GTVKIG
+466 GTVEIG

-492 YAEVYSEKH
+492 YAEEYSKACGEHKA
-501 EGHTAVVGSVS
+501 TVDSVS

-526 MTELPVIALECVVTE
+526 YAELPVIALECVVTE

-546 APAAPAATELP
+546 APAAPAANELP

-565 THGSAWMFEIPGT
+565 KHGSAWMFEIPGT

-594 TITVSTADYAEVYS
+594 TITVSTADYAEFYPEACGEHKATVD
-608 EKHEGHTAV
+608 
-617 VGSVSYTMAWNGRKW
+617 SVSYTMAWNGRKW
-632 VAPAMTELPV
+632 VAPAYAELPV
-642 IALECVVTEPEAPVA
+642 IALECVVTEPEAPKA
-657 PEAPAATELPMGY
+657 PEAPAANELPMGY
-670 MVKCNQGRIFHGA
+670 MVKCNQGRLFHGA
-683 RFIYQQPESF
+683 RFIYQQPEGF

-708 VTVGTE
+708 VTVDTE

-720 SNCWGIRKTHTAV
+720 SNCWGIHKTHTAV
-733 DKTISFQMTWDGEKW
+733 DKTISFTMTWNGEKW

-770 PVNFHWL
+770 PVNFPWL

>member
-32 PAPAETQIPMTYTVY
+32 EAPTATQIPMTYTVY

-119 MTEMPMIEVACVPEA
+119 MTEMPMIELACVPEA

-152 NDHDGIWVDLIEGT
+152 YDHDGIWVDLIEGT

-218 WVVPEKNERFIAAF
+218 WVVPEENELFIAAF

-237 TAIPTQYIVSCEK
+237 TAIPTDYIVSCEK
-250 HGGEPMNLIWD
+250 HD
-261 TFTIGEVAKEGDK
+261 
-274 FVCPVTIKT
+274 
-283 APYAEEYSKENGK
+283 
-296 HEAVAETI
+296 
-304 SFNMTWNYQEEKW
+304 
-317 EAPEMTELPAIN
+317 
-329 VECVAPEA
+329 
-337 PAATAIPMKYIVS
+337 
-350 CEKHGAMQMNLL
+350 AMQMNLL
-362 PDTLEMGEVAKEG
+362 PDTLEMGEVAKVDDE
-375 DKFVCPV
+375 FVCPV

-402 VEDEISFNMTW
+402 VEETISFNMTW
-413 NYQDEKWEAP
+413 NYQGEKWEAP
-423 ATTQLPAI
+423 AMTELPAI
-431 NVECVV
+431 NVECVVPEAPAMTAIPTEYIVSCKKHGGEITNLLPDTFTIGEVAEVDGQYVCPITIATEKYAEAYSTREHGKHVAKAETITFNMTWNGKEWKAPEMTELPAIELNCVV

-456 HGSEWVPEIP
+456 HGSAWMFEIP
-466 GTVKIG
+466 GTVEIG

-492 YAEVYSEKH
+492 YAKVYSEKH
-501 EGHTAVVGSVS
+501 EGHTAVVDSVS

-526 MTELPVIALECVVTE
+526 MTELPVIELECFVTE

-546 APAAPAATELP
+546 APA
-557 ARYFVSCE
+557 
-565 THGSAWMFEIPGT
+565 
-578 VKIGEVTQQP
+578 
-588 SGDYVC
+588 
-594 TITVSTADYAEVYS
+594 
-608 EKHEGHTAV
+608 
-617 VGSVSYTMAWNGRKW
+617 
-632 VAPAMTELPV
+632 
-642 IALECVVTEPEAPVA
+642 
-657 PEAPAATELPMGY
+657 APAATELPMGY

-700 VGDTYVCT
+700 VDDTYVCT

-733 DKTISFQMTWDGEKW
+733 DKTISFTMTWDGEQW

-758 INVACARTNSWF
+758 IYVACARTNSWF
-770 PVNFHWL
+770 PMNFHWL

>member
-32 PAPAETQIPMTYTVY
+32 EAPAETQIPMTYTVY
-47 CKDHGAKSVN
+47 CKDHGTESVN
-57 LIWDTFEIGDVTEVE
+57 LAYDAFEIGEVTKVE
-72 GEYVCPITIETAEYA
+72 GEYVCPITIYTKAFAEDYSA
-87 KAYSTEHGEHA
+87 KHGEHA

-112 LKWRDPV
+112 LKWIDPA
-119 MTEMPMIEVACVPEA
+119 MTELPMIELACAPEA
-134 PDPSLI
+134 PSEDLI

-152 NDHDGIWVDLIEGT
+152 DETVSMDLIEGT

-211 MTWDDTK
+211 MTWDNTK
-218 WVVPEKNERFIAAF
+218 WVVPEENERFIAAF

-237 TAIPTQYIVSCEK
+237 TALPTEYIVSCEK
-250 HGGEPMNLIWD
+250 HD
-261 TFTIGEVAKEGDK
+261 
-274 FVCPVTIKT
+274 
-283 APYAEEYSKENGK
+283 
-296 HEAVAETI
+296 
-304 SFNMTWNYQEEKW
+304 
-317 EAPEMTELPAIN
+317 
-329 VECVAPEA
+329 
-337 PAATAIPMKYIVS
+337 
-350 CEKHGAMQMNLL
+350 AMQMNLL
-362 PDTLEMGEVAKEG
+362 PDTLEMGEVAKVDDE
-375 DKFVCPV
+375 FVCPV

-388 YAEAYSAKYGKHAA
+388 YAEAYSAKYGKHEAA
-402 VEDEISFNMTW
+402 AETISFNMTW
-413 NYQDEKWEAP
+413 NYQGEKWEAP
-423 ATTQLPAI
+423 AMTELPAI

-437 PAAPA
+437 PEAPAMTAIPTDYIVSCGKHGGEMTKLLPDTFTIGEVAEVDGQYVCPITIATEKYAEAYSTREHGKHEAIAETISFNMTWNGEAWDAPAMTQLPTIEVKCVVPEAPA

-456 HGSEWVPEIP
+456 HGSELMFEIP

-492 YAEVYSEKH
+492 YVEEYSKACGEHKA
-501 EGHTAVVGSVS
+501 TVDSVS

-546 APAAPAATELP
+546 APAAP
-557 ARYFVSCE
+557 V
-565 THGSAWMFEIPGT
+565 
-578 VKIGEVTQQP
+578 
-588 SGDYVC
+588 
-594 TITVSTADYAEVYS
+594 
-608 EKHEGHTAV
+608 
-617 VGSVSYTMAWNGRKW
+617 
-632 VAPAMTELPV
+632 
-642 IALECVVTEPEAPVA
+642 
-657 PEAPAATELPMGY
+657 ATELPMGY
-670 MVKCNQGRIFHGA
+670 MVKCNQGRLFHGA

-733 DKTISFQMTWDGEKW
+733 NETISFQMTWDGEQW

-758 INVACARTNSWF
+758 IYVACARTNSWF
-770 PVNFHWL
+770 PMNFHWL

>member
-23 ALADQKAAP
+23 ALADQKAVP
-32 PAPAETQIPMTYTVY
+32 PAPAATQIPMTYTVY
-47 CKDHGAKSVN
+47 CKDHGTESVN
-57 LIWDTFEIGDVTEVE
+57 LIWDTFEIGDVAEKD
-72 GEYVCPITIETAEYA
+72 GQYICPITIETAEYA

-112 LKWRDPV
+112 LKWRDPA
-119 MTEMPMIEVACVPEA
+119 MTDLPVIEVACAPEA
-134 PDPSLI
+134 PVEDLI

-152 NDHDGIWVDLIEGT
+152 DETVSMDLIEGT

-218 WVVPEKNERFIAAF
+218 WVVPEENERFIAAF
-232 CAPAM
+232 CAPTM

-250 HGGEPMNLIWD
+250 HGAEP
-261 TFTIGEVAKEGDK
+261 
-274 FVCPVTIKT
+274 
-283 APYAEEYSKENGK
+283 
-296 HEAVAETI
+296 
-304 SFNMTWNYQEEKW
+304 
-317 EAPEMTELPAIN
+317 
-329 VECVAPEA
+329 
-337 PAATAIPMKYIVS
+337 
-350 CEKHGAMQMNLL
+350 MNLL
-362 PDTLEMGEVAKEG
+362 PDTLTIGEVAKEG

-423 ATTQLPAI
+423 AMTQLPEI
-431 NVECVV
+431 NVACVAPAAPAATAIPTDYIVSCGKHGGEMTKLLPDTFTIGEVTEKDDQYICPITIATEKYAEAYSTRVHGKHVAKAETVTFNMTWNGEAWDAPEMTELPAIELNCVV

-442 ANELPAR
+442 AN
-449 YFVSCEK
+449 
-456 HGSEWVPEIP
+456 
-466 GTVKIG
+466 
-472 EVTQQ
+472 
-477 PSGDYVCTITVSTAD
+477 
-492 YAEVYSEKH
+492 
-501 EGHTAVVGSVS
+501 
-512 YTMAW
+512 
-517 NGRKWVAPA
+517 
-526 MTELPVIALECVVTE
+526 
-541 PEAPK
+541 
-546 APAAPAATELP
+546 ELP

-594 TITVSTADYAEVYS
+594 TITVSTADYAEEYS
-608 EKHEGHTAV
+608 KAREEHKAV
-617 VGSVSYTMAWNGRKW
+617 EDSVSYTMAWNGRKW
-632 VAPAMTELPV
+632 VAPAYAELPV
-642 IALECVVTEPEAPVA
+642 IALECVVTEPEAPK
-657 PEAPAATELPMGY
+657 APAAPVATELPMGY

-708 VTVGTE
+708 VTVDTE

-720 SNCWGIRKTHTAV
+720 SNCWGIHKTHTAV
-733 DKTISFQMTWDGEKW
+733 DKTISFTMIWDGEKW

-770 PVNFHWL
+770 PVNFPWL

>member
-32 PAPAETQIPMTYTVY
+32 EAPAATQIPMTYTVY
-47 CKDHGAKSVN
+47 CKGHDVEEMA
-57 LIWDTFEIGDVTEVE
+57 LPFDAFEIGDVAKVE
-72 GEYVCPITIETAEYA
+72 GEYVCPITIYTKAFAE
-87 KAYSTEHGEHA
+87 AYSAKYGKHA

-112 LKWRDPV
+112 LKWRDPS
-119 MTEMPMIEVACVPEA
+119 MTELPMIEVACAPEA
-134 PDPSLI
+134 PVEDLI
-140 PLEYFVGCACYV
+140 PLEYYVGCACYV
-152 NDHDGIWVDLIEGT
+152 DETVSMDLIEGT

-211 MTWDDTK
+211 MTWDNTK
-218 WVVPEKNERFIAAF
+218 WVVPEKNELSIAAF

-237 TAIPTQYIVSCEK
+237 TAIPT
-250 HGGEPMNLIWD
+250 D
-261 TFTIGEVAKEGDK
+261 
-274 FVCPVTIKT
+274 
-283 APYAEEYSKENGK
+283 
-296 HEAVAETI
+296 
-304 SFNMTWNYQEEKW
+304 
-317 EAPEMTELPAIN
+317 
-329 VECVAPEA
+329 
-337 PAATAIPMKYIVS
+337 YIVS

-362 PDTLEMGEVAKEG
+362 PDTLEMGEVAKVDDE
-375 DKFVCPV
+375 FVCPV

-423 ATTQLPAI
+423 AMTQLPAI
-431 NVECVV
+431 NVE
-437 PAAPA
+437 
-442 ANELPAR
+442 
-449 YFVSCEK
+449 Y
-456 HGSEWVPEIP
+456 
-466 GTVKIG
+466 
-472 EVTQQ
+472 
-477 PSGDYVCTITVSTAD
+477 
-492 YAEVYSEKH
+492 
-501 EGHTAVVGSVS
+501 
-512 YTMAW
+512 
-517 NGRKWVAPA
+517 VAP
-526 MTELPVIALECVVTE
+526 E
-541 PEAPK
+541 
-546 APAAPAATELP
+546 APAATKLP

-594 TITVSTADYAEVYS
+594 TITVSTADYAEEYS
-608 EKHEGHTAV
+608 KACGEHKATV
-617 VGSVSYTMAWNGRKW
+617 DSVSYTMAWNGRKW

-642 IALECVVTEPEAPVA
+642 IELECVVTEPEAPVA
-657 PEAPAATELPMGY
+657 PKAPAATELPMGY

>member
-32 PAPAETQIPMTYTVY
+32 EAPAATQIPMTYTVY

-112 LKWRDPV
+112 LKWIDPA
-119 MTEMPMIEVACVPEA
+119 MTELPMIEVACVPEA

-152 NDHDGIWVDLIEGT
+152 DETVSMDLIEGT

-198 GKHVAEFETVTFN
+198 GKHVAEFEKVTFN
-211 MTWDDTK
+211 MTW
-218 WVVPEKNERFIAAF
+218 N
-232 CAPAM
+232 
-237 TAIPTQYIVSCEK
+237 
-250 HGGEPMNLIWD
+250 GE
-261 TFTIGEVAKEGDK
+261 A
-274 FVCPVTIKT
+274 
-283 APYAEEYSKENGK
+283 
-296 HEAVAETI
+296 
-304 SFNMTWNYQEEKW
+304 
-317 EAPEMTELPAIN
+317 
-329 VECVAPEA
+329 
-337 PAATAIPMKYIVS
+337 
-350 CEKHGAMQMNLL
+350 
-362 PDTLEMGEVAKEG
+362 
-375 DKFVCPV
+375 
-382 TIKTAP
+382 
-388 YAEAYSAKYGKHAA
+388 
-402 VEDEISFNMTW
+402 
-413 NYQDEKWEAP
+413 WEAP
-423 ATTQLPAI
+423 AMTQLPAI

-456 HGSEWVPEIP
+456 HESAWMFEIP

-492 YAEVYSEKH
+492 YAEEYSKACGEHKA
-501 EGHTAVVGSVS
+501 TVDSVS

-546 APAAPAATELP
+546 AP
-557 ARYFVSCE
+557 
-565 THGSAWMFEIPGT
+565 
-578 VKIGEVTQQP
+578 
-588 SGDYVC
+588 
-594 TITVSTADYAEVYS
+594 
-608 EKHEGHTAV
+608 
-617 VGSVSYTMAWNGRKW
+617 
-632 VAPAMTELPV
+632 
-642 IALECVVTEPEAPVA
+642 
-657 PEAPAATELPMGY
+657 EAPAATELPMGY
-670 MVKCNQGRIFHGA
+670 MVKCNQGRLFHGA
-683 RFIYQQPESF
+683 RFIYQQPEGF
-693 TIGEVEK
+693 TIGEVTKNEE
-700 VGDTYVCT
+700 GQYVCT
-708 VTVGTE
+708 ITVDTE

-733 DKTISFQMTWDGEKW
+733 DKTISFTMTWDGEKW

-770 PVNFHWL
+770 PVNFPWL

>member
-32 PAPAETQIPMTYTVY
+32 EAPTATQIPMTYTVY

-119 MTEMPMIEVACVPEA
+119 MTEMPMIELACVPEA

-152 NDHDGIWVDLIEGT
+152 YDHDGIWVDLIEGT

-218 WVVPEKNERFIAAF
+218 WVVPEENELFIAAF

-237 TAIPTQYIVSCEK
+237 TAIPTDYIVSCEK
-250 HGGEPMNLIWD
+250 HD
-261 TFTIGEVAKEGDK
+261 
-274 FVCPVTIKT
+274 
-283 APYAEEYSKENGK
+283 
-296 HEAVAETI
+296 
-304 SFNMTWNYQEEKW
+304 
-317 EAPEMTELPAIN
+317 
-329 VECVAPEA
+329 
-337 PAATAIPMKYIVS
+337 
-350 CEKHGAMQMNLL
+350 AMQMNLL
-362 PDTLEMGEVAKEG
+362 PDTLEMGEVAKVDDE
-375 DKFVCPV
+375 FVCPV

-402 VEDEISFNMTW
+402 VEETISFNMTW
-413 NYQDEKWEAP
+413 NYQGEKWEAP
-423 ATTQLPAI
+423 AMTELPAI
-431 NVECVV
+431 NVECVVPEAPAMTAIPTEYIVSCKKHGGEITNLLPDTFTIGEVAEVDGQYVCPITIATEKYAEAYSTREHGKHVAKAETITFNMTWNGKEWKAPEMTELPAIELNCVV

-456 HGSEWVPEIP
+456 HGSAWMFEIP
-466 GTVKIG
+466 GTVEIG

-492 YAEVYSEKH
+492 YAKVYSEKH
-501 EGHTAVVGSVS
+501 EGHTAVVDSVS

-526 MTELPVIALECVVTE
+526 MTELPVIELECVVTE

-546 APAAPAATELP
+546 APA
-557 ARYFVSCE
+557 
-565 THGSAWMFEIPGT
+565 
-578 VKIGEVTQQP
+578 
-588 SGDYVC
+588 
-594 TITVSTADYAEVYS
+594 
-608 EKHEGHTAV
+608 
-617 VGSVSYTMAWNGRKW
+617 
-632 VAPAMTELPV
+632 
-642 IALECVVTEPEAPVA
+642 
-657 PEAPAATELPMGY
+657 APAATELPMGY

-700 VGDTYVCT
+700 VDDTYVCT

-733 DKTISFQMTWDGEKW
+733 DKTISFTMTWDGEQW

-758 INVACARTNSWF
+758 IYVACARTNSWF
-770 PVNFHWL
+770 PMNFHWL